1 MTMKPLQDRQAFSP
15 DEIAQ
20 RNGIGRSLVFQEIK
34 EGRLKAQKAG
44 RRTIITR
51 QAEKAWQDSLPS
63 ANPSISREHENIAPE
78 AAA

>member
-1 MTMKPLQDRQAFSP
+1 MMKPSHEQQAFSP

-20 RNGIGRSLVFQEIK
+20 RNGLGRSTIFKEIK
-34 EGRLKAQKAG
+34 DGRLKAQKAG

-51 QAEKAWQDSLPS
+51 RAEKAWQDSLPS
-63 ANPSISREHENIAPE
+63 ANPGASCEHENIAPE

>member
-1 MTMKPLQDRQAFSP
+1 MRSQQERQAFSP
-15 DEIAQ
+15 DEVAQ

-34 EGRLKAQKAG
+34 EGRLKAQKVG
-44 RRTIITR
+44 RRTIVTR

-63 ANPSISREHENIAPE
+63 ANLSASSEHENIAPE